1 MKRRGKMFC
10 TVYKWLI
17 SQATDSGKPVSGFV
31 KNHTRRC
38 DSCREFARH
47 CESLKPKFA
56 QDKLTLLENADKA
69 LDKKI
74 LTALA
79 EERES
84 MSEPQAVSRK
94 FMARRPALVPSLSA
108 AFLVLAVSLIIIFIV
123 IPYSK
128 KTESFGRPSELVSA
142 ASPEVLLAKVESP
155 LEKEYQALKKTFN
168 STTEYLRSVLDFQIG
183 EKTD

>member
-1 MKRRGKMFC
+1 MFC
-10 TVYKWLI
+10 TVYKWMI
-17 SQATDSGKPVSGFV
+17 SQAADSEKPLSGFV

-38 DSCREFARH
+38 DSCRAFAQH
-47 CESLKPKFA
+47 CESLKSKFT
-56 QDKLTLLENADKA
+56 QDKLALLENADRA
-69 LDKKI
+69 FDKKI
-74 LTALA
+74 ISALSK
-79 EERES
+79 ERA
-84 MSEPQAVSRK
+84 PVSKRRVVTRK
-94 FMARRPALVPSLSA
+94 FMARRPVLVSSLA
-108 AFLVLAVSLIIIFIV
+108 GAFLVLAISLSIIFIV

-183 EKTD
+183 EQTD